1 MTDAQFAETQD
12 PDEASRS
19 LFDEAIPAMGP
30 CPDELI
36 EDTFLPAADSS
47 TVHRGTADEVRE
59 LILRDLRHM
68 AREPGFKSFRVAN
81 SGGTVYRQSTVLC
94 FMGPESRA
102 GADVGVPIEAWM
114 TESGECV
121 AVGLDPSW
129 IRS

>member
-1 MTDAQFAETQD
+1 MTDAQFGETQD
-12 PDEASRS
+12 PEKAARS

-30 CPDELI
+30 CADELV
-36 EDTFLPAADSS
+36 EDTFLPAEQGG

-68 AREPGFKSFRVAN
+68 AREPGFKSFRVEN

-94 FMGPESRA
+94 FMGPESRF
-102 GADVGVPIEAWM
+102 GADVGVPINAWM

-121 AVGLDPSW
+121 ANGLDPSW